1 VKAFAFGILV
11 SVLALTGDLGAQEP
25 PDRERAKAS
34 FAAGATAYGAGEYL
48 AAIQAFEAAYAL
60 TPFPQIAF
68 SLAQAERRQ
77 YFVDRAPEHLKRAI
91 ELFRRYIAE
100 VPNGGR
106 RADALD
112 ALSQL
117 EPLAV
122 ALGTQPAVVAPEPRV
137 GRQTRL
143 MITSEAARAEISLDS
158 EPGVRSPLIREVA
171 PGKHSVQV
179 RAPGFFPVL
188 REVMA
193 LEGELISVEV
203 PLTER
208 PSTLVVVSRADADVW
223 LNGRFIGKAGQ
234 RRELEL
240 PSGKH
245 RVTVAKKGHKVWSR
259 TLTLGR
265 AERREVVVALPPTA
279 QRMTAAGFFIGGAA
293 ALSSGLVLSAL
304 AIRAEN
310 RAETFLGHRQHGNVS
325 EAQLSSYDSDVAERE
340 RFRIATAVCWSAA
353 LGLLVSGFVLYELD
367 EPTPQALY
375 RAPDPRDA
383 LAPPPVRFSLTPVL
397 AVDGGFEAG
406 LSWRF

>member
-1 VKAFAFGILV
+1 MKPFALGTLAL
-11 SVLALTGDLGAQEP
+11 VLAIAGDIGAQEA

-48 AAIQAFEAAYAL
+48 AAIQAFDAAYAL
-60 TPFPQIAF
+60 TPLPQIAF

-77 YFVDRAPEHLKRAI
+77 YFVDRAPEHLNRAI

-100 VPNGGR
+100 VPRGGR

-122 ALGTQPAVVAPEPRV
+122 ALGAQGNVVAPEVRV
-137 GRQTRL
+137 ARQTRV
-143 MITSEAARAEISLDS
+143 MITSETPRAEISLDS
-158 EPGVRSPLIREVA
+158 APTSRSPLIREVS
-171 PGKHSVQV
+171 PGKHSVEV
-179 RAPGFFPVL
+179 RAQGFFPAQ

-208 PSTLVVVSRADADVW
+208 PSTLVVVARADADVW
-223 LNGRFIGKAGQ
+223 LNGRFIGRAGQ
-234 RRELEL
+234 RREFEL

-245 RVTVAKKGHKVWSR
+245 RVTVAKKGHRVWSR

-265 AERREVVVALPPTA
+265 AERREVVVTLPPTA
-279 QRMTAAGFFIGGAA
+279 QRVAASGFFIGGAA

-310 RAETFLGHRQHGNVS
+310 RAETFLGHRQYGNVS
-325 EAQLSSYDSDVAERE
+325 EAQLSSYESDVAERD
-340 RFRIATAVCWSAA
+340 RFRIATGVCWSAA
-353 LGLLVSGFVLYELD
+353 LGLLLSGFVLYELD

-383 LAPPPVRFSLTPVL
+383 FAPTPVRFALTPVL
-397 AVDGGFEAG
+397 GVDSGFEAG